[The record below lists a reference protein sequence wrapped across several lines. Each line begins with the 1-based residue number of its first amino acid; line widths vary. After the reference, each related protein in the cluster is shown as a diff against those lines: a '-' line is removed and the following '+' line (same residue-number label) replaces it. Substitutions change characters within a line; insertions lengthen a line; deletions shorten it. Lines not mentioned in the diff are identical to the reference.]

1 MGPPTLDA
9 HFKRLKARYPDAIL
23 TPLPSGAGLIT
34 LPKRSLPA
42 GWSPATASLHFI
54 APVGYPVSAP
64 DSFWLEPNV
73 TVNGAVPTNSNVNHG
88 IPEANITAHNFSW
101 HLEANRWSPNNHD
114 LLTFVGVC
122 LKRLECLK

>member
-1 MGPPTLDA
+1 MSSPTLDA
-9 HFKRLKARYPDAIL
+9 HFRRLKERYADAVL

-34 LPKRSLPA
+34 LPNRPLPA
-42 GWSPATASLHFI
+42 AWSPATVVLHFI
-54 APVGYPVSAP
+54 APVGYPVAAP

-73 TVNGAVPTNSNVNHG
+73 TVNSVAPKNSANNHP
-88 IPEANITAHNFSW
+88 IPETGITAHYFSW

-122 LKRLECLK
+122 LKRLEYLE